1 MSKALPRL
9 WQLTT
14 ERLATLLS
22 EELEREKWGD
32 VDPYWIQMVA
42 EGNYTEDDDHH
53 DQAEALTKVLDRVV
67 ARLKEELS

>member
-1 MSKALPRL
+1 MSKL

-14 ERLATLLS
+14 ERLATLLH
-22 EELEREKWGD
+22 EELERDGWGA

-53 DQAEALTKVLDRVV
+53 DQAEALGKVVV
-67 ARLKEELS
+67 ARLKEEFS